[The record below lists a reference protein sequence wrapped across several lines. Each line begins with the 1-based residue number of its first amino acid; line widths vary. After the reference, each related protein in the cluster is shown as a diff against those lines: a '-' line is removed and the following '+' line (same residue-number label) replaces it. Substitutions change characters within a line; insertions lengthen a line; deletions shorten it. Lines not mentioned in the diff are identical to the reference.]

1 MNMDKTSQKI
11 MKITK
16 DPKRLQRGKKSHE
29 MYMKKLKEDVLRNI
43 QLSTSSSAGNSLSS
57 TSFFTGNS
65 TTRSSDTCVCGVGT
79 VAVLTI
85 RVCAFFLYIKKS
97 SQSSNKEQA
106 REPIKPT

>member
-29 MYMKKLKEDVLRNI
+29 MYMKKLKEDIVRNI

-57 TSFFTGNS
+57 TSFL
-65 TTRSSDTCVCGVGT
+65 TRFSDTYACGVGT

>member
-65 TTRSSDTCVCGVGT
+65 TTRSSDTYVCGVGT

-97 SQSSNKEQA
+97 SNKEQA

>member
-57 TSFFTGNS
+57 TSFS
-65 TTRSSDTCVCGVGT
+65 
-79 VAVLTI
+79 
-85 RVCAFFLYIKKS
+85 
-97 SQSSNKEQA
+97 
-106 REPIKPT
+106 